1 MRDEGNKQP
10 RRSAMPS
17 LYEFVEG
24 ILGGDR
30 VLLSRAITLVESSRV
45 EHDTLAQQL
54 LEQLHSHCGRTLR
67 IGITGAPG
75 VGKSCLIDALGNYL
89 LDRETN
95 RLAVLAVDPTSAIS
109 GGSILADK
117 TRMQRLVTKD
127 RAFIRP
133 SPSSGHLGGVAHRTR
148 EAMMLCEAA
157 GYSIVI
163 VETVGVG
170 QSEFAV
176 RAMVDFFLFLS
187 AAGAGDELQGIK
199 RGIIELAD
207 TIVITKADGDNVTH
221 AAQAQRAFENALQF
235 ISSPTENWQ
244 VPVQVCSAINNDG
257 IEELWKTIERQH
269 NSTKDSSAFH
279 RRRQQQAV
287 DWMHTLIKD
296 RIQRFMNRDPNVSKL
311 LKSLEQSVRAGTL
324 TSRAAAQELCN
335 AAGWW

>member
-117 TRMQRLVTKD
+117 TRMQRLVTKEG
-127 RAFIRP
+127 AFIRP

-157 GYSIVI
+157 GYNIVI

-187 AAGAGDELQGIK
+187 AADAGDELQGIK

-207 TIVITKADGDNVTH
+207 AIVITKADGDNVTH

-244 VPVQVCSAINNDG
+244 VPVQVCSAIDNDG
-257 IEELWKTIERQH
+257 IEELWQTIERQH
-269 NSTKDSSAFH
+269 NSTKDSGALH

-335 AAGWW
+335 AAGWR